1 MFPHVLLTDISPC
14 ASKIVDMIWF
24 ALAVDLAA
32 ISVLSYALYF
42 RRHGRRDL
50 VLAYVALNVGIF
62 AVVAMLTAKEVG
74 LAVGF
79 GLFGVLSILRLRSDT
94 ISQGEIGYY
103 FTAIALGLINAVAA
117 PAPWTLLGL
126 NVLLLG
132 VMYVA
137 DHPGVLTRS
146 QRRVVTL
153 DVVHEDP
160 TALRQDLSG
169 RLRGRIRHVHVM
181 EVDYVRDLMVV
192 DVRFQEPRQDPA
204 PSAPSHVP
212 TISLPTWMGGR

>member
-1 MFPHVLLTDISPC
+1 
-14 ASKIVDMIWF
+14 MIWF
-24 ALAVDLAA
+24 ALAVDLTA
-32 ISVLSYALYF
+32 IFVLSYVLYF

-62 AVVAMLTAKEVG
+62 SVVAMLTAKEVG

-117 PAPWTLLGL
+117 TAPWTMLGL
-126 NVLLLG
+126 NVLMLG

-137 DHPGVLTRS
+137 DHPGLLSRS
-146 QRRVVTL
+146 RRRVVTL
-153 DVVHEDP
+153 DVVIEDGE
-160 TALRQDLSG
+160 ALRQELER
-169 RLRGRIRHVHVM
+169 RLRGKVQHVLVM

-192 DVRFQEPRQDPA
+192 DARYQEPRSTPA
-204 PSAPSHVP
+204 PATGATLPL
-212 TISLPTWMGGR
+212 SLPAWMGGR

>member
-1 MFPHVLLTDISPC
+1 MF
-14 ASKIVDMIWF
+14 WF
-24 ALAVDLAA
+24 ALAVDLTA
-32 ISVLSYALYF
+32 ITLLSYVLYF

-62 AVVAMLTAKEVG
+62 AVVSMLTQQEVG

-103 FTAIALGLINAVAA
+103 FIAIALGLVNAVAA
-117 PAPWTLLGL
+117 PTPWLLLGL
-126 NVLLLG
+126 NALLLSALF
-132 VMYVA
+132 VA
-137 DHPGVLTRS
+137 GHPKLLART
-146 QRRVVTL
+146 QRRIMTL

-160 TALRQDLSG
+160 VALRQDLEG
-169 RLRGRIRHVHVM
+169 RLRGRVQQVDVT

-192 DVRFQEPRQDPA
+192 DVRFQEPKLE
-204 PSAPSHVP
+204 SAPGPASGRRQP
-212 TISLPTWMGGR
+212 MPAWWGGR

>member
-1 MFPHVLLTDISPC
+1 
-14 ASKIVDMIWF
+14 MIWF
-24 ALAVDLAA
+24 ALAVDLTA
-32 ISVLSYALYF
+32 IFVLSYVLYF

-62 AVVAMLTAKEVG
+62 SVVAMLTAKEVG

-117 PAPWTLLGL
+117 TAPWTMLGL
-126 NVLLLG
+126 NVLMLG

-137 DHPGVLTRS
+137 DHPGLLSRS
-146 QRRVVTL
+146 RRRVVTL
-153 DVVHEDP
+153 DVVIEDGE
-160 TALRQDLSG
+160 ALRQELER
-169 RLRGRIRHVHVM
+169 RLRGKVQHVLVM

-192 DVRFQEPRQDPA
+192 DARYQEPRSAPA
-204 PSAPSHVP
+204 PATGS
-212 TISLPTWMGGR
+212 TLTLSLPAWMGGR

>member
-1 MFPHVLLTDISPC
+1 
-14 ASKIVDMIWF
+14 MIWF

-32 ISVLSYALYF
+32 ITVLSYVLYF

-62 AVVAMLTAKEVG
+62 AVVAMMARQEVG

-79 GLFGVLSILRLRSDT
+79 GLFGVLSILRLRSDL

-103 FTAIALGLINAVAA
+103 FVAISLGLVNAIAPPLVMV
-117 PAPWTLLGL
+117 GL

-132 VMYVA
+132 VLYVA
-137 DHPGVLTRS
+137 GHPRLLPRT
-146 QRRVVTL
+146 QRRIMTL

-160 TALRQDLSG
+160 LALRQDLEG
-169 RLRGRIRHVHVM
+169 RLRGKVRHVEVT
-181 EVDYVRDLMVV
+181 EVDYVRDLMVL
-192 DVRFQEPRQDPA
+192 DVRFQVPPPEPAA
-204 PSAPSHVP
+204 PRAGERTRPLA
-212 TISLPTWMGGR
+212 TLWGGR

>member
-1 MFPHVLLTDISPC
+1 
-14 ASKIVDMIWF
+14 MIWF

-32 ISVLSYALYF
+32 ITVLSYVLYF

-50 VLAYVALNVGIF
+50 LLAYVALNVGIF
-62 AVVAMLTAKEVG
+62 AVVALLARQEVG

-79 GLFGVLSILRLRSDT
+79 GLFGVLSILRLRSDL

-103 FTAIALGLINAVAA
+103 FVAIALGLVNAIA
-117 PAPWTLLGL
+117 PPPIMVGL

-132 VMYVA
+132 ALYVA
-137 DHPGVLTRS
+137 GHPKLLARS
-146 QRRVVTL
+146 QRRIMTL

-160 TALRQDLSG
+160 VALRQDLEG
-169 RLRGRIRHVHVM
+169 RLRGRVRHVEVT

-192 DVRFQEPRQDPA
+192 DVRFQEPRLGPVPGPLPGAGRRPMPA
-204 PSAPSHVP
+204 
-212 TISLPTWMGGR
+212 W

>member
-1 MFPHVLLTDISPC
+1 
-14 ASKIVDMIWF
+14 MIWF
-24 ALAVDLAA
+24 ALAVDLTA
-32 ISVLSYALYF
+32 IFVLSYVLYF

-62 AVVAMLTAKEVG
+62 SVVAMLTAKEVG

-117 PAPWTLLGL
+117 PAPWTMLGL
-126 NVLLLG
+126 NVLMLG

-137 DHPGVLTRS
+137 DHPGLLSRSRRAVL
-146 QRRVVTL
+146 TL
-153 DVVHEDP
+153 DVVHEDGGD
-160 TALRQDLSG
+160 LRRELER
-169 RLRGRIRHVHVM
+169 RLRGQVQHVLVQ
-181 EVDYVRDLMVV
+181 EVDYVRDLMVL
-192 DVRFQEPRQDPA
+192 DVRYHEPRPTPA
-204 PSAPSHVP
+204 AASGGQGP
-212 TISLPTWMGGR
+212 TFSLPAWMSGR

>member
-1 MFPHVLLTDISPC
+1 ML
-14 ASKIVDMIWF
+14 WF
-24 ALAVDLAA
+24 ALAVDLTA
-32 ISVLSYALYF
+32 ITLLSYVLYF

-62 AVVAMLTAKEVG
+62 AVVSMLTQQEVG

-103 FTAIALGLINAVAA
+103 FIAIALGLVNAVAA
-117 PAPWTLLGL
+117 PTPWLLLGL
-126 NVLLLG
+126 NALLLSALF
-132 VMYVA
+132 VA
-137 DHPGVLTRS
+137 GHPKLLART
-146 QRRVVTL
+146 QRRIMTL

-160 TALRQDLSG
+160 VALRQDLEG
-169 RLRGRIRHVHVM
+169 RLRGRVQQVDVT

-192 DVRFQEPRQDPA
+192 DVRFQEPKLE
-204 PSAPSHVP
+204 SAPGP
-212 TISLPTWMGGR
+212 AAGRRQPMPAWWGGR